1 MIAEIDPTIILAAE
15 GNSLA
20 NATDA
25 RSVAPSLP
33 ANNLTA
39 SDGTTGDNFDEDFD
53 DDFDEDFDD
62 DFEDDM
68 DEDMDDDDEDDD
80 DEFDEDDDEDEFD
93 DGKDK

>member
-1 MIAEIDPTIILAAE
+1 MIAEIDSTIILATE

-20 NATDA
+20 SPTDA
-25 RSVAPSLP
+25 RSVTPFLT

-39 SDGTTGDNFDEDFD
+39 SGGTTGDNFDEDFD

-68 DEDMDDDDEDDD
+68 DEDE
-80 DEFDEDDDEDEFD
+80 DEDEDFD
-93 DGKDK
+93 DDVDE